1 MRSLIAWSLTIA
13 SAIAAPVNEA
23 RALGPS
29 VQIQNG
35 TVVGSSL
42 LGIDTFNGIPFALPP
57 TGSLRLK
64 PPQSYNQQYPGGIFT
79 ATGVPRACPQQGS
92 YVNTTALPADTKN
105 LLLANPIVQ
114 AATDSGE
121 DCLTLNVQR
130 PSGTT
135 SSSKLPVIFWIYGGG
150 ESLRVRDTYSI

>member
-13 SAIAAPVNEA
+13 SALAAPVNEA

-29 VQIQNG
+29 VQVKNG

-42 LGIDTFNGIPFALPP
+42 LGVDTFNGIPFALPP
-57 TGSLRLK
+57 TGNLRLK

-79 ATGVPRACPQQGS
+79 ATGVPRACPQQGT
-92 YVNTTALPADTKN
+92 YVNTTGLPAATKN
-105 LLLANPIVQ
+105 LLLANPLVQ
-114 AATDSGE
+114 TVTDSGE

-130 PSGTT
+130 PTGTT

-150 ESLRVRDTYSI
+150 KLQKAESLCPF